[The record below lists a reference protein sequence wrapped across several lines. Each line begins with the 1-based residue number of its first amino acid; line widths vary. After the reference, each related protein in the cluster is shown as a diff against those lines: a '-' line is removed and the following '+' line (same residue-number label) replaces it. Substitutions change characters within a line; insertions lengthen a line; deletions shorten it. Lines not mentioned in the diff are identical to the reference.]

1 VVPKSFKFSLLPTDS
16 VILDHVVQRFQN
28 SYHLQIKMAEKR
40 ITDKRF
46 GVKNYIIEDL
56 RRFQLRLKYQRKK
69 MAFVGSVNMTVNGG
83 APRRVRVEAQDKRI
97 TITPSGFREGLHLP
111 RQNIEN
117 LDERRLKLL
126 VWDEVYIELE
136 FDSVDDTQHFT
147 TALGNLDLSHLGSVV
162 RKTKL
167 MEVLVNYVFLLL

>member
-1 VVPKSFKFSLLPTDS
+1 MRKHCNL
-16 VILDHVVQRFQN
+16 QRFQN

-83 APRRVRVEAQDKRI
+83 APRRVRVEA
-97 TITPSGFREGLHLP
+97 
-111 RQNIEN
+111 
-117 LDERRLKLL
+117 
-126 VWDEVYIELE
+126 
-136 FDSVDDTQHFT
+136 
-147 TALGNLDLSHLGSVV
+147 
-162 RKTKL
+162 
-167 MEVLVNYVFLLL
+167 

>member
-1 VVPKSFKFSLLPTDS
+1 
-16 VILDHVVQRFQN
+16 
-28 SYHLQIKMAEKR
+28 
-40 ITDKRF
+40 
-46 GVKNYIIEDL
+46 
-56 RRFQLRLKYQRKK
+56 

-111 RQNIEN
+111 RQNIKN

-136 FDSVDDTQHFT
+136 FDSVDDTHFT
-147 TALGNLDLSHLGSVV
+147 TALENLDLS
-162 RKTKL
+162 
-167 MEVLVNYVFLLL
+167 

>member
-1 VVPKSFKFSLLPTDS
+1 MGGLLEE
-16 VILDHVVQRFQN
+16 L
-28 SYHLQIKMAEKR
+28 E
-40 ITDKRF
+40 
-46 GVKNYIIEDL
+46 
-56 RRFQLRLKYQRKK
+56 LKH
-69 MAFVGSVNMTVNGG
+69 
-83 APRRVRVEAQDKRI
+83 RVEAQDKRI

-147 TALGNLDLSHLGSVV
+147 TALGNLDLSVASMLRIEVAESVG
-162 RKTKL
+162 
-167 MEVLVNYVFLLL
+167 

>member
-1 VVPKSFKFSLLPTDS
+1 MRKHSNL
-16 VILDHVVQRFQN
+16 QRFQN

-97 TITPSGFREGLHLP
+97 TITPSGFGEGLHLP

-147 TALGNLDLSHLGSVV
+147 TALGNLDLSHLGSVIIRGGVTRVPTV
-162 RKTKL
+162 RNPSLPTVDNKRTK
-167 MEVLVNYVFLLL
+167 